1 MSTETRLAADMYR
14 EIEEFVYREARLAD
28 ESRYGEWEE
37 LVDDDMIYW
46 IPRGEGAFEMEKH
59 VSIIADNRNRLRRR
73 IKQLQTG
80 ARYAQVPVS
89 PMRRIISN
97 IEVEPIT
104 DNEFDAQCNFV
115 LYELRIQSTNN
126 IEVWPGRIEYKLR
139 RTGSGLKM
147 FLKKVMLVNGDMP
160 LPSLA
165 FLL

>member
-1 MSTETRLAADMYR
+1 MTTANLLPTEVYR

-37 LVDDDMIYW
+37 LVDDDMMYW
-46 IPRGEGAFEMEKH
+46 IPRGEGGFDMEKH
-59 VSIIADNRNRLRRR
+59 VSVIADNRNRLRRR

-89 PMRRIISN
+89 PMRRLVSN
-97 IEVEPIT
+97 IEAKPIA
-104 DNEFDAQCNFV
+104 DDEFNVQCNFV

-126 IEVWPGRIEYKLR
+126 IEIWPGRIEYKLR
-139 RTGSGLKM
+139 RSEDGFKM